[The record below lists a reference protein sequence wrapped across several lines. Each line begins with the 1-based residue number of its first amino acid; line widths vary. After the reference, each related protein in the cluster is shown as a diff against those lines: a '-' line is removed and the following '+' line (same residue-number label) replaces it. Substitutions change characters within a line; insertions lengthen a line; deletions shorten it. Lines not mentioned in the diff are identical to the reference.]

1 MVKQNFVIKNAVGL
15 HMRPAG
21 VFAKGMAPFKSKV
34 TINFENKSV
43 NGKSVLAIMGA
54 SIKCG
59 AEIELV
65 CEGEDEDAAMKCAA
79 EMIESGLGE

>member
-1 MVKQNFVIKNAVGL
+1 MLKQNFVINNPVGL

-34 TINFENKSV
+34 TINFEGKIV
-43 NGKSVLAIMGA
+43 NGKSVLSIMGA

-59 AEIELV
+59 AEIEL
-65 CEGEDEDAAMKCAA
+65 EIDGEDEEAAMKCAA